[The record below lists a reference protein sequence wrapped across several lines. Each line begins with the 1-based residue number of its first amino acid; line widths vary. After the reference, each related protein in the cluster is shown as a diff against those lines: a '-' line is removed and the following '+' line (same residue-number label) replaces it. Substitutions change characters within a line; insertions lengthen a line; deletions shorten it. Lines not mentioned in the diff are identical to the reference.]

1 MNERARFE
9 AMGEEEIRLRI
20 PAFKTEAKALA
31 YEWLGEKDPHPE
43 QRRTDRITQI
53 AAIVAAVAAVIGTF
67 VAVIGTGIAIIAW
80 LYPRH

>member
-1 MNERARFE
+1 MIDEREWRARFE
-9 AMGEEEIRLRI
+9 AMGEEEVRLRI

-31 YEWLGEKDPHPE
+31 YEWLGEKDPHAE

-53 AAIVAAVAAVIGTF
+53 AAIVAAAGAVISI
-67 VAVIGTGIAIIAW
+67 VIAILAW